1 VTRLAVIG
9 AGSMGAQIAQQAAL
23 GGVDV
28 LLHDQSAE
36 QLASARDSNRGHLT
50 RRVEKGKLGAAE
62 AEKALVAVRQT
73 TDLSEAVHG
82 ADFVIEAVFEDL
94 QLKRSVFA
102 ELDRA
107 APAHAVL
114 ASNSSTMGI
123 SKIADATSRPER
135 CVNMHF
141 FFPVLV
147 MDLVE
152 VVRGPQTSDET
163 VERAMSLA
171 REIGR
176 TAVLI
181 NKEIDGFIVNR
192 ILHAATQEAYRLLD
206 AGVASFE
213 DIDVAVEKG
222 LNWPMG
228 PFRLGDF
235 SGLDVTYNARLHMY
249 RTTGEERFRPSPQL
263 EAKVKAGKLGRKTG
277 EGWYRY
283 STTPHPDPPPAG
295 EGES

>member
-1 VTRLAVIG
+1 VTELAVIG

-23 GGVDV
+23 HGVDV
-28 LLHDQSAE
+28 RLQDKSPE
-36 QLASARDSNRGHLT
+36 QLTKALDSNRGHVM
-50 RRVEKGKLGAAE
+50 RRVEKGKLSQVE
-62 AEKALVAVRQT
+62 AEQALSHVSTT
-73 TDLSEAVHG
+73 TDLGEAVAG

-102 ELDRA
+102 ELDRL
-107 APAHAVL
+107 APPETVL

-123 SKIADATSRPER
+123 SKIADATSRPGR
-135 CVNMHF
+135 CVNVHF
-141 FFPVLV
+141 FYPVLV

-152 VVRGPQTSDET
+152 VVRGPETSDDT
-163 VERAMSLA
+163 VERAMVMV
-171 REIGR
+171 RKMGR
-176 TAVLI
+176 TAVLV

-192 ILHAATQEAYRLLD
+192 ILHAASQEAYRLLD

-213 DIDVAVEKG
+213 YIDTAVEKG

-249 RTTGEERFRPSPQL
+249 RTTGDERYRPSPQL
-263 EAKVKAGKLGRKTG
+263 EAKVKAGKLGRKSG

-283 STTPHPDPPPAG
+283 
-295 EGES
+295 

>member
-1 VTRLAVIG
+1 MTRLAVVG

-23 GGVDV
+23 HGIDAV
-28 LLHDQSAE
+28 LHDQGE
-36 QLASARDSNRGHLT
+36 DQLRKARASNQGHIA
-50 RRVEKGKLGAAE
+50 RRVEKGRLSE
-62 AEKALVAVRQT
+62 EKAREALERVRET
-73 TDLSEAVHG
+73 TDLREAARE

-94 QLKRSVFA
+94 DVKRSIFHDLD
-102 ELDRA
+102 EL

-114 ASNSSTMGI
+114 ASNSSTIGI
-123 SKIADATSRPER
+123 SKIADATRRPDR
-135 CVNMHF
+135 CLNMHF
-141 FFPVLV
+141 FYPVLV

-163 VERAMSLA
+163 IERGMALA
-171 REIGR
+171 REMGR
-176 TAVLI
+176 TPVLLK
-181 NKEIDGFIVNR
+181 KEIDGFIVNR

-206 AGVASFE
+206 ADVASFE
-213 DIDVAVEKG
+213 DIDAAVEKG

-249 RTTGEERFRPSPQL
+249 RSTGDERYRPSPQL

-283 STTPHPDPPPAG
+283 DP
-295 EGES
+295 

>member
-1 VTRLAVIG
+1 VSLQRLAVVG

-23 GGVDV
+23 GGIAVTLQDKS
-28 LLHDQSAE
+28 DE
-36 QLASARDSNRGHLT
+36 QLRKAAESNRGHLM
-50 RRVEKGKLGAAE
+50 RRVEKGKLAE
-62 AEKALVAVRQT
+62 ADANTALGRVRMT
-73 TDLSEAVHG
+73 TDLAEAARD

-94 QLKRSVFA
+94 GVKRSIFA
-102 ELDRA
+102 DLDRL
-107 APAHAVL
+107 APAAAVL

-123 SKIADATSRPER
+123 SKIAEATSTPER

-141 FFPVLV
+141 FYPVLV

-163 VERAMSLA
+163 AQRAMAMA
-171 REIGR
+171 RAMGR
-176 TAVLI
+176 TPVLI

-206 AGVASFE
+206 AGVAGFE
-213 DIDVAVEKG
+213 DIDIAVEKG

-235 SGLDVTYNARLHMY
+235 SGLDVTYNARLHMFK
-249 RTTGEERFRPSPQL
+249 TTGDERYRPSSQL
-263 EAKVKAGKLGRKTG
+263 EAKVKAGKLGRKTK
-277 EGWYRY
+277 EGWYTY
-283 STTPHPDPPPAG
+283 
-295 EGES
+295 E

>member
-1 VTRLAVIG
+1 VTTELAVIG

-23 GGVDV
+23 HGVDV
-28 LLHDQSAE
+28 RLQDKSAE
-36 QLASARDSNRGHLT
+36 QLRKALESNRGHVM
-50 RRVEKGKLGAAE
+50 RRVEKGKLGQAE
-62 AEKALVAVRQT
+62 AELALSRVHTA
-73 TDLSEAVHG
+73 TDLAEAVAG

-102 ELDRA
+102 ELDGA
-107 APAHAVL
+107 APPETVL

-135 CVNMHF
+135 CVNVHF
-141 FFPVLV
+141 FYPVLV

-152 VVRGPQTSDET
+152 VVRGPQTSDDT
-163 VERAMSLA
+163 VERAMA
-171 REIGR
+171 MVREMGR
-176 TAVLI
+176 TAVLV

-206 AGVASFE
+206 AGVASFQ
-213 DIDVAVEKG
+213 DIDTAVEKG

-249 RTTGEERFRPSPQL
+249 RTTGDERFRPSPQL
-263 EAKVKAGKLGRKTG
+263 EAKVKAGKLGRKSG
-277 EGWYRY
+277 EGWYSY
-283 STTPHPDPPPAG
+283 
-295 EGES
+295 

>member
-1 VTRLAVIG
+1 VTTLAVIG

-23 GGVDV
+23 HGVEARLQDK
-28 LLHDQSAE
+28 SPE
-36 QLASARDSNRGHLT
+36 QLRRAVDLNRGHLM
-50 RRVEKGKLGAAE
+50 RRVEKGKLDQRE
-62 AEKALVAVRQT
+62 AEESLSRVRTTANLADAVA
-73 TDLSEAVHG
+73 D

-94 QLKRSVFA
+94 GLKRAVFA
-102 ELDRA
+102 ALDQA
-107 APAHAVL
+107 APPDAIL

-123 SKIADATSRPER
+123 SKIADVVARPER

-152 VVRGPQTSDET
+152 VVRGPHTSDET
-163 VERAMSLA
+163 VHSAMA
-171 REIGR
+171 MAKEMGR

-192 ILHAATQEAYRLLD
+192 ILHAATQEAYRLFD
-206 AGVASFE
+206 AGVAGFE
-213 DIDVAVEKG
+213 DIDTAVEKG

-263 EAKVKAGKLGRKTG
+263 EAKVKAGKLGRKTK
-277 EGWYRY
+277 EGWYTY
-283 STTPHPDPPPAG
+283 
-295 EGES
+295 

>member
-1 VTRLAVIG
+1 MTRLAVVG

-28 LLHDQSAE
+28 TLHDKDSS
-36 QLASARDSNRGHLT
+36 QLRKAVESNRGHLV
-50 RRVEKGKLGAAE
+50 RRVEKGKLSQADADAALDRVTTTADLAE
-62 AEKALVAVRQT
+62 AVGDV
-73 TDLSEAVHG
+73 
-82 ADFVIEAVFEDL
+82 DFVIEAVFEDL
-94 QLKRSVFA
+94 EVKRSTFHQ
-102 ELDRA
+102 LNLL
-107 APAHAVL
+107 APPEAVL
-114 ASNSSTMGI
+114 ASNSSTIGI
-123 SKIADATSRPER
+123 SQLADVTDRPER
-135 CVNMHF
+135 CLNMHF

-152 VVRGPQTSDET
+152 IVRGPLTSDGT
-163 VERAMSLA
+163 VQRALA
-171 REIGR
+171 LAGEMGR
-176 TAVLI
+176 TAVVL

-213 DIDVAVEKG
+213 DIDTAVEKG

-249 RTTGEERFRPSPQL
+249 RVTGDERYRPSPHL
-263 EAKVKAGKLGRKTG
+263 EAKVKAGKLGRKSG
-277 EGWYRY
+277 EGWYTY
-283 STTPHPDPPPAG
+283 QK
-295 EGES
+295 

>member
-1 VTRLAVIG
+1 MKLAVIG

-23 GGVDV
+23 HGIEVV
-28 LLHDQSAE
+28 LQDKDEAQLHRAQE
-36 QLASARDSNRGHLT
+36 SNRGHLQ
-50 RRVEKGKLGAAE
+50 RRVEKGRLTQRDADT
-62 AEKALVAVRQT
+62 ALERVQAT
-73 TDLSEAVHG
+73 TDLARAARD

-94 QLKRSVFA
+94 DVKRAIFT
-102 ELDRA
+102 ELDGI
-107 APAHAVL
+107 APADAVL
-114 ASNSSTMGI
+114 ASNSSTIRI
-123 SKIADATSRPER
+123 SHLAAITTHPAR
-135 CVNMHF
+135 CLNMHF
-141 FFPVLV
+141 FYPVLV

-152 VVRGPQTSDET
+152 IVRGPQTSDEAT
-163 VERAMSLA
+163 NKAMELA
-171 REIGR
+171 LAMGR
-176 TAVLI
+176 TPVLL

-213 DIDVAVEKG
+213 DIDTAVEKG

-249 RTTGEERFRPSPQL
+249 RVTGDERYRPSPQL
-263 EAKVKAGKLGRKTG
+263 EAKVNAGKLGRKTG

-283 STTPHPDPPPAG
+283 
-295 EGES
+295 EK

>member
-1 VTRLAVIG
+1 
-9 AGSMGAQIAQQAAL
+9 MGAQIAQQAAL
-23 GGVDV
+23 HGVDV
-28 LLHDQSAE
+28 VLQDKDEA
-36 QLASARDSNRGHLT
+36 QLVKARDSNEGHLA
-50 RRVEKGKLGAAE
+50 RRVAKGKLSQEDAQAAL
-62 AEKALVAVRQT
+62 ARVHPTTDLRQAVRQ
-73 TDLSEAVHG
+73 
-82 ADFVIEAVFEDL
+82 ADCVIEAVFEDL
-94 QLKRSVFA
+94 DVKRSIFK
-102 ELDRA
+102 ELDDLAPEA
-107 APAHAVL
+107 AIL

-123 SKIADATSRPER
+123 SKIADVTRRPDR

-141 FFPVLV
+141 FYPVLV

-163 VERAMSLA
+163 VQRAMDIA
-171 REIGR
+171 REMGR
-176 TAVLI
+176 TPVLL

-206 AGVASFE
+206 ADVASFE
-213 DIDVAVEKG
+213 DIDTAVEKG

-249 RTTGEERFRPSPQL
+249 RTSGDERYKPSARL
-263 EAKVKAGKLGRKTG
+263 EAKVKEGKLGRKTG

-283 STTPHPDPPPAG
+283 
-295 EGES
+295 

>member
-1 VTRLAVIG
+1 MTRLAVVG

-23 GGVDV
+23 HGVDV
-28 LLHDQSAE
+28 VLHDQGE
-36 QLASARDSNRGHLT
+36 DQLRKARASNQGHIA
-50 RRVEKGKLGAAE
+50 RRVEKGRLSE
-62 AEKALVAVRQT
+62 EKAREALERVRET
-73 TDLSEAVHG
+73 TDLREAARE

-94 QLKRSVFA
+94 DVKRSIFHDLD
-102 ELDRA
+102 EL

-114 ASNSSTMGI
+114 ASNSSTIGI
-123 SKIADATSRPER
+123 SKIADATRRPDR
-135 CVNMHF
+135 CLNMHF
-141 FFPVLV
+141 FYPVLV

-163 VERAMSLA
+163 IERGMALA
-171 REIGR
+171 REMGR
-176 TAVLI
+176 TPVLLK
-181 NKEIDGFIVNR
+181 KEIDGFIVNR

-206 AGVASFE
+206 ADVASFE
-213 DIDVAVEKG
+213 DIDAAVEKG

-249 RTTGEERFRPSPQL
+249 RSTGDERYRPSPQL

-283 STTPHPDPPPAG
+283 DP
-295 EGES
+295 

>member
-1 VTRLAVIG
+1 
-9 AGSMGAQIAQQAAL
+9 MGAQIAQQAAL
-23 GGVDV
+23 CGVDV
-28 LLHDQSAE
+28 KIHDKSSE
-36 QLASARDSNRGHLT
+36 QLQKAIESNRGHVM
-50 RRVEKGKLGAAE
+50 RRVEKGKLGQAE
-62 AEKALVAVRQT
+62 AEHALSRVRTT
-73 TDLSEAVHG
+73 TDLSEAVAG

-102 ELDRA
+102 ELDKTA
-107 APAHAVL
+107 SPGAVL

-141 FFPVLV
+141 FYPVLV

-152 VVRGPQTSDET
+152 VVRGPQTSDDT
-163 VERAMSLA
+163 VERALA
-171 REIGR
+171 MAKDMGR
-176 TAVLI
+176 TPVLI

-192 ILHAATQEAYRLLD
+192 VLHAATQEAYRLLD

-213 DIDVAVEKG
+213 DIDTAVEKG

-249 RTTGEERFRPSPQL
+249 RTTGDERLRPSPQL

-283 STTPHPDPPPAG
+283 DK
-295 EGES
+295 

>member
-1 VTRLAVIG
+1 MTTELAVIG

-23 GGVDV
+23 HGVDV
-28 LLHDQSAE
+28 RLQDKSAE
-36 QLASARDSNRGHLT
+36 QLRKALESNRGHVM
-50 RRVEKGKLGAAE
+50 RRVEKGKLGQAE
-62 AEKALVAVRQT
+62 AELALSRVHTA
-73 TDLSEAVHG
+73 TDLAEAVAG

-102 ELDRA
+102 ELDGA
-107 APAHAVL
+107 APPETVL

-135 CVNMHF
+135 CVNVHF
-141 FFPVLV
+141 FYPVLV

-152 VVRGPQTSDET
+152 VVRGPQTSDDT
-163 VERAMSLA
+163 VERAMA
-171 REIGR
+171 MVREMGR
-176 TAVLI
+176 TAVLV

-206 AGVASFE
+206 AGVASFQ
-213 DIDVAVEKG
+213 DIDTAVEKG

-249 RTTGEERFRPSPQL
+249 RTTGDERFRPSPQL
-263 EAKVKAGKLGRKTG
+263 EAKVKAGKLGRKSG
-277 EGWYRY
+277 EGWYSY
-283 STTPHPDPPPAG
+283 
-295 EGES
+295 

>member
-1 VTRLAVIG
+1 MRLAVIG

-23 GGVDV
+23 CGVEAWLSDT
-28 LLHDQSAE
+28 SAE
-36 QLASARDSNRGHLT
+36 QLHRARDSNRGHLM
-50 RRVEKGKLGAAE
+50 RRVEKGKLGKVDAE
-62 AEKALVAVRQT
+62 EALSRVRGT
-73 TDLSEAVHG
+73 TDLSEAASR

-94 QLKRSVFA
+94 ELKRSVFA

-107 APAHAVL
+107 APADAVL

-123 SKIADATSRPER
+123 SKIIGATTRPGR

-141 FFPVLV
+141 FYPVLV

-163 VERAMSLA
+163 VDRAMSVA

-176 TAVLI
+176 TPVLV

-206 AGVASFE
+206 GGVAGFE

-235 SGLDVTYNARLHMY
+235 TGLDVTYKARLHMY
-249 RTTGEERFRPSPQL
+249 QSTGEERFRPSPQL
-263 EAKVKAGKLGRKTG
+263 EAKVKAGKLGRKVG
-277 EGWYRY
+277 EGWYSY
-283 STTPHPDPPPAG
+283 
-295 EGES
+295 

>member
-1 VTRLAVIG
+1 
-9 AGSMGAQIAQQAAL
+9 MGAQIAQQAAL
-23 GGVDV
+23 HGVDV
-28 LLHDQSAE
+28 TLQDKDPT
-36 QLASARDSNRGHLT
+36 QLQKARESNRGHLA
-50 RRVEKGKLGAAE
+50 RRVEKGRLSQANAE
-62 AEKALVAVRQT
+62 AALDRVRTT
-73 TDLSEAVHG
+73 TDLAEA
-82 ADFVIEAVFEDL
+82 ARDAEFVIEAVFEDL
-94 QLKRSVFA
+94 QVKRSIFQ
-102 ELDRA
+102 ELDRL
-107 APAHAVL
+107 APQDAVL
-114 ASNSSTMGI
+114 ASNSSTISI
-123 SKIADATSRPER
+123 SKLAEVVQHPER

-152 VVRGPQTSDET
+152 IVRGPKTSDET
-163 VERAMSLA
+163 VERAIALA
-171 REIGR
+171 REMAR
-176 TAVLI
+176 TPVLL

-213 DIDVAVEKG
+213 DIDLAVEKG

-249 RTTGEERFRPSPQL
+249 RTTGDERYKPSPQL

-283 STTPHPDPPPAG
+283 GGDIH
-295 EGES
+295 E

>member
-1 VTRLAVIG
+1 
-9 AGSMGAQIAQQAAL
+9 MGAQIAQQAAL
-23 GGVDV
+23 FGVEARLQDK
-28 LLHDQSAE
+28 SAE
-36 QLASARDSNRGHLT
+36 QLQRAVASNRGHLM
-50 RRVEKGKLGAAE
+50 RRVEKGKLDQDQAE
-62 AEKALVAVRQT
+62 MALSRVSAT
-73 TDLSEAVHG
+73 TDLSEAAAG

-94 QLKRSVFA
+94 QLKRAVFV
-102 ELDRA
+102 ELDNV
-107 APAHAVL
+107 APPTAVL

-123 SKIADATSRPER
+123 SKIADVVARPER

-152 VVRGPQTSDET
+152 VVRGPRTSDET
-163 VERAMSLA
+163 VERAMSMA
-171 REIGR
+171 KEMGR
-176 TAVLI
+176 TAVLM

-192 ILHAATQEAYRLLD
+192 ILHAATQEAYRLFD
-206 AGVASFE
+206 AGVAGFE
-213 DIDVAVEKG
+213 DIDTAVEKG

-249 RTTGEERFRPSPQL
+249 RTTGDERFRPSPQL
-263 EAKVKAGKLGRKTG
+263 EAKVKAGKLGRKTK

-283 STTPHPDPPPAG
+283 
-295 EGES
+295 

>member
-23 GGVDV
+23 CGVEV
-28 LLHDQSAE
+28 ALHDKSAE
-36 QLASARDSNRGHLT
+36 QLQKARESNRGHVM
-50 RRVEKGKLGAAE
+50 RRVEKGKLGEAE
-62 AEKALVAVRQT
+62 AEKALAGVRAT
-73 TDLSEAVHG
+73 TDLSEAVEG

-94 QLKRSVFA
+94 ELKRSVFS

-107 APAHAVL
+107 APPDVVL

-123 SKIADATSRPER
+123 SKIADATTRPER

-141 FFPVLV
+141 FYPVLV

-152 VVRGPQTSDET
+152 VVRGPITSDET
-163 VERAMSLA
+163 VERAMSVA

-176 TAVLI
+176 TPVLI

-192 ILHAATQEAYRLLD
+192 ILQAATQEAYRLLD
-206 AGVASFE
+206 AEVAGFE
-213 DIDVAVEKG
+213 DIDTAVEKG

-263 EAKVKAGKLGRKTG
+263 EAKVKAGKLGRKSG
-277 EGWYRY
+277 EGWYKY
-283 STTPHPDPPPAG
+283 
-295 EGES
+295 

>member
-1 VTRLAVIG
+1 MKLAVVG

-23 GGVDV
+23 HGIDAV
-28 LLHDQSAE
+28 LHDLDE
-36 QLASARDSNRGHLT
+36 DQLRKARASNQGHIA
-50 RRVEKGKLGAAE
+50 RRVEKGSLSE
-62 AEKALVAVRQT
+62 EKAREALERVRGT
-73 TDLSEAVHG
+73 TDLREAARE

-94 QLKRSVFA
+94 EVKRSIFHDLD
-102 ELDRA
+102 EL

-114 ASNSSTMGI
+114 ASNSSTIGI
-123 SKIADATSRPER
+123 SKIADATRRPDR
-135 CVNMHF
+135 CLNMHF
-141 FFPVLV
+141 FYPVLV

-163 VERAMSLA
+163 IERGMALA
-171 REIGR
+171 REMGR
-176 TAVLI
+176 TPVLLK
-181 NKEIDGFIVNR
+181 KEIDGFIVNR

-206 AGVASFE
+206 ADVASFE
-213 DIDVAVEKG
+213 DIDAAVEKG

-249 RTTGEERFRPSPQL
+249 RSTGDERYRPSPQL
-263 EAKVKAGKLGRKTG
+263 EAKVKAGKLGRKSG

-283 STTPHPDPPPAG
+283 DP
-295 EGES
+295 